1 MRKYTILHT
10 IETGGPGGAET
21 VVWSLASLLDHDRFR
36 SLALLPGGSWLPA
49 KLREREVPTQ
59 LVDSKAW
66 YDPSV
71 IRAMVR
77 LVKQEGVDLIHSHL
91 PDQNFYS
98 CLAGRVTGRKTIVT
112 YHGPVELTY
121 SKGIKGSTKL
131 WFVRHSASAVVVV
144 CDYVGRLLKEK
155 GFPPEKIQR
164 IYNGINVD
172 RFSLSRVGKLRKEL
186 GCSEN
191 TRVVGMVA
199 NIRVSKGYEFFI
211 RAAGRVIEVFPE
223 TRFVAVGDI
232 DQTLGRPLFS
242 LVHELGLQDRF
253 FFLGFREDIPE
264 VLSELDVFVLSSIS
278 EGFPLVTLEAM
289 AAGKPVV
296 VTRCGGP
303 EEVIDDGQTGALVP
317 PADPEAL
324 AGKIC
329 ELLADPARAEALGEA
344 ARAKAHRLYSLEQM
358 IRQYESLYLRILNSR

>member
-21 VVWSLASLLDHDRFR
+21 VLWSLASLLDHDRFR

-144 CDYVGRLLKEK
+144 CDYVGRLLKQE

-186 GCSEN
+186 GCAED
-191 TRVVGMVA
+191 TRLVGMVA

-264 VLSELDVFVLSSIS
+264 VLSELDVFVLSSVS